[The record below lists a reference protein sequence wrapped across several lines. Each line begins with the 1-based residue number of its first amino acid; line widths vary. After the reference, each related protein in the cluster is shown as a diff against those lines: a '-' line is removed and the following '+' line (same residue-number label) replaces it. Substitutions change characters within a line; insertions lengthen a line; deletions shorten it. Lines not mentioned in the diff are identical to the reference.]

1 MRISNKNA
9 REPEKKIYGLDD
21 NPTSMVELRKGLKEF
36 CVGLISQLDAK
47 INKRNEGLAE

>member
-21 NPTSMVELRKGLKEF
+21 NPTSMVELRKGIKEF
-36 CVGLISQLDAK
+36 CVGLISHLDVK
-47 INKRNEGLAE
+47 INKLNEGLAE